1 MESMFYCSSLTN
13 LNLSNFNNVTDMR
26 DMFNGFNNLYNNS
39 IIVNDKEILKEILKE
54 LNNKQIIIIH

>member
-39 IIVNDKEILKEILKE
+39 IIVNDKEILKE
-54 LNNKQIIIIH
+54 LNNKYL